1 MANKFPTN
9 KSFQR
14 LSSNPL
20 DETSVSNDLQQIED
34 YAYNNP
40 TSYHGQ
46 VIHVQDARDILEADS
61 GDNIY
66 EDTYYIGYNNQPK
79 PICSFTYHNIGLFF
93 DFMYDLINGNYA
105 AQDKLDKLKE
115 SMYDNYTYDF
125 EEYPTGDYHTQP
137 WVPDNYNEY
146 QIALKMTQYCE
157 GDSIGANNRVFYV
170 SAPGLSYTTENITIN
185 RKGHEEYY
193 KIITCN
199 SLPTSIKLSSG
210 IYIEKVIHMC
220 DTSNVT
226 NMNNMFSGCT
236 ALTNLD
242 VSNFNTSNVIDMSGM
257 FQGCSN
263 LTELDVSDWDVFN
276 VYEMGWMFDGCT
288 SLTSLDLSSWNIGGT
303 RTMQSMFAGCASL
316 TSLNVNNFRCS
327 YTSSGMFS
335 GCSSLTQLDLSNFDT
350 SSVHYM
356 NSMFAGCSS
365 LTELDLSNFNT
376 RWVEDMTSMFKNC
389 QSLISLDLSNF
400 DTSNLTDIRQMF
412 WNCSSLTELNLSNW
426 DLSGFKYDSYRE
438 FSNTNNLKL
447 SNIDMTG
454 CSQSTIN
461 KITEVYNASR

>member
-20 DETSVSNDLQQIED
+20 DETSVSNNLQQIED
-34 YAYNNP
+34 YVNNNP
-40 TSYHGQ
+40 TAYHGQ
-46 VIHVQDARDILEADS
+46 VIHIQDARDLLESDS
-61 GDNIY
+61 GNNIY
-66 EDTYYIGYNNQPK
+66 EDTYYINHNNEPK
-79 PICSFTYHNIGLFF
+79 PICSFTHYNVGLFF
-93 DFMYDLINGNYA
+93 EFMYDLLNGNFA

-137 WVPDNYNEY
+137 WVPDNYNGY

-157 GDSIGANNRVFYV
+157 GDSIGANNRSFSV

-199 SLPTSIKLSSG
+199 SLPTGIALTSG

-220 DTSNVT
+220 DTSKVNR
-226 NMNNMFSGCT
+226 MG
-236 ALTNLD
+236 
-242 VSNFNTSNVIDMSGM
+242 GM
-257 FQGCSN
+257 FQDCTA
-263 LTELDVSDWDVFN
+263 LTELDVSYWDVSN
-276 VYEMGWMFDGCT
+276 VYDMFCMFYGCKSLTSLDMSNWNTENVTDMMNMFYNCT
-288 SLTSLDLSSWNIGGT
+288 SLTSLNLFHYGASNMQGT
-303 RTMQSMFAGCASL
+303 FC
-316 TSLNVNNFRCS
+316 
-327 YTSSGMFS
+327 
-335 GCSSLTQLDLSNFDT
+335 GCSSLTTLDISNLDTTGTYNMAGMFSDCSGLITLDVSNLNT
-350 SSVHYM
+350 SSVKRM
-356 NSMFAGCSS
+356 SSMFAGCSS

-376 RWVEDMTSMFKNC
+376 YWVQDMTAMFKNC
-389 QSLISLDLSNF
+389 TSLKSLDLSNF

-426 DLSGFKYDSYRE
+426 DLSGFNYDSYRE